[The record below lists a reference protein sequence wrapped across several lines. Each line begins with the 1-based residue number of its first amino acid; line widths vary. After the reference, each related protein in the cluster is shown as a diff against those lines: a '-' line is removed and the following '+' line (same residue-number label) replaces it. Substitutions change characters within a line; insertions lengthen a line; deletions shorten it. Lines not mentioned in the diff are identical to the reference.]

1 MIRLAVSGQF
11 LMIAMGKIPMT
22 ATRRRPH
29 RPRKTA
35 VQPSR
40 TRSGQITPNPA
51 EKPPRTQP
59 FQDSGASQRT
69 PSGGDGDGRGGGA
82 AVPFLLDG
90 LHGAQVADTAAA
102 VGRRGCCPRYLPLGY
117 FRSECPH
124 AETPLPGHKLAGQA
138 RSPPIIRVS
147 VHAAYAG
154 SAAGNLVS
162 SPLMCQQSTLP
173 SVHTVTPSATD
184 STPRRP
190 SVAP

>member
-117 FRSECPH
+117 FPVRMP
-124 AETPLPGHKLAGQA
+124 A
-138 RSPPIIRVS
+138 RR
-147 VHAAYAG
+147 
-154 SAAGNLVS
+154 N
-162 SPLMCQQSTLP
+162 T
-173 SVHTVTPSATD
+173 ATW
-184 STPRRP
+184 T
-190 SVAP
+190 